1 MDNQGDELG
10 LIKDDMAKYDDTLY
24 YLVGVMPDGS
34 INYVDGSH
42 STPQGVAKARDLYQS
57 IGLFKDMQPKR
68 WAMVTVSNVP
78 DITDKTMA
86 SINRDAISTIND
98 NLVK

>member
-1 MDNQGDELG
+1 
-10 LIKDDMAKYDDTLY
+10 MAKYDDTLY

-34 INYVDGSH
+34 LSYVDGSH
-42 STPQGVAKARDLYQS
+42 SSPQDVAKAREIYQS

-78 DITDKTMA
+78 DITNETKV
-86 SINRDAISTIND
+86 SINQDAISTIND